1 MPRGDRSIV
10 LRHLNTLF
18 SVGMIGELTD
28 AQLLER
34 FTSHRDETAELAFA
48 ALVERHGPMVLR
60 VCRAVLRDAHD
71 ADDAFQATFLIL
83 VRRARSLWVRD
94 SLGPWLHEVAY
105 RTASCARLT
114 AARRRQY
121 ELRAV
126 EMTAR
131 PPENRDRDDIGW
143 IIQEEMDR
151 LPRRYREAVVLCLLE
166 GLTPE
171 QAARHLGC
179 PVGTVHSR
187 LARGR
192 EQLRGRLTRR
202 GLAVPVGLLAV
213 GWASNGVSALMPPAL
228 ARLTIRTAVRLAA
241 GQISVG
247 VVPASVAALA
257 RVILRTMLMAKIRV
271 TVATLLM
278 LGVLAVGVGV
288 LARQESRVA
297 RKIEEAAPF
306 SNLAA
311 QRPQPAATDSVGDLL
326 PANARLRLGTLRF
339 RPPSSVA
346 ELALSPDETR
356 IVTVGGDLIV
366 WDAAT
371 GKDLWRAHPR
381 EYGIGAPGSAYGQRA
396 LAFSSDNSR
405 FYTPGRLNQILV
417 WETSS
422 GRHEILTV
430 NLPNKN
436 AMPRAA
442 IIRSVD
448 ITADGKQLA
457 VGNANGV
464 FVCNLQGQVL
474 YEIANAPAG
483 ENLLDNDDRLTFGG
497 HYSMGRFSPN
507 GKILAVA
514 KSDKPQEVQLC
525 DADTGRDLRRVALAS
540 RLVRLAFS
548 PDGKQLATTERD
560 NAVRLYDVETGKRV
574 WSHVVRLTNFYE
586 NYTSALAFSPDA
598 NILAVCAT
606 DKRIYLMNPAT
617 GEEIGQLTGH
627 RWYPWA
633 LAFTANS
640 QTLYSSGW
648 DRTIRGW
655 DVAARKQLALSAGVR
670 ATAVVAASPDGRT
683 LAYADDSGTIRLV
696 GAEHGTELRTLAL
709 PGTAH
714 SQLAFSAD
722 GRRLAG
728 GGENGDQVYVA
739 VWDVPG
745 GKLLHRWDWP
755 KGWDPHSSVES
766 LCFTPDGRRLAAA
779 VCRQSAA
786 YVWDLM
792 LGRQIARLS
801 HNQVYGLSFNP
812 DGATLVTAGWDS
824 TIRFWETDTG
834 NLRRQV
840 KVADDGKG
848 GDLRMYTVCYALQGG
863 LIATAH
869 LDGIVRIWQA
879 DEMLLRTQFQVKSRF
894 SYGSMSFS
902 PDGLWLVTGA
912 GGGSVEV
919 WDPLTGKSVW
929 NGGRHHGGVYTVGFG
944 RDARTLVSGGEDGAC
959 YLWDLRPTDARP
971 DKDIARLWDDLAGE
985 DSSAAFQA
993 MWALSA
999 IPDRTVTMLAEKLR
1013 PVTTV
1018 IDLDR
1023 VALGTSDEEIQRRR
1037 RMRKLLIAKDPKV
1050 ESAIAVRRAISLLAW
1065 IGTPD
1070 AIGLLNNLAE
1080 QDPKRDVRRFATA
1093 ALARLKIATP
1103 TISPSSA
1110 RSSL

>member
-1 MPRGDRSIV
+1 MTIGDRSIV

-18 SVGMIGELTD
+18 SVGLTGELTD

-60 VCRAVLRDAHD
+60 VCRALLRDAHD

-114 AARRRQY
+114 AARRRRY
-121 ELRAV
+121 ELRAA
-126 EMTAR
+126 EMAAR
-131 PPENRDRDDIGW
+131 PPENGDSDDALEVIH
-143 IIQEEMDR
+143 EEMGR
-151 LPRRYREAVVLCLLE
+151 LPRLYREAVVLCLVE

-171 QAARHLGC
+171 QAARHLNC
-179 PVGTVHSR
+179 PAGTVHSR

-202 GLAVPVGLLAV
+202 GLAVPAGLLAV
-213 GWASNGVSALMPPAL
+213 GWSGNGVSAAVPPAL
-228 ARLTIRTAVRLAA
+228 AHLTIRRALSLAL

-247 VVPASVAALA
+247 AMPVSVAALTGM
-257 RVILRTMLMAKIRV
+257 ILRTMLMAKIRV

-288 LARQESRVA
+288 LARQEPGAHGPRA
-297 RKIEEAAPF
+297 TRQIERAALLT
-306 SNLAA
+306 NLGI
-311 QRPQPAATDSVGDLL
+311 QLPQPTATDSVGDLL

-381 EYGIGAPGSAYGQRA
+381 EYGIGAPSSAYGQRA

-430 NLPNKN
+430 NLPNKD

-442 IIRSVD
+442 IIGSVD

-483 ENLLDNDDRLTFGG
+483 EDLPDNDDRLTFGG

-548 PDGKQLATTERD
+548 PDGNQLATTERD
-560 NAVRLYDVETGKRV
+560 NAVRLYDVETGKRA
-574 WSHVVRLTNFYE
+574 WSHVVKLTNFYE

-633 LAFTANS
+633 LAFSANS
-640 QTLYSSGW
+640 ETLYSSGW

-683 LAYADDSGTIRLV
+683 LAHADDSGTIRLV
-696 GAEHGTELRTLAL
+696 DAEHGTERRTIAL
-709 PGTAH
+709 SGTDY
-714 SQLAFSAD
+714 SQLAFSLD
-722 GRRLAG
+722 GRQIAG
-728 GGENGDQVYVA
+728 GGPSGDQVHVA

-745 GKLLHRWDWP
+745 GQLRHRWDWP
-755 KGWDPHSSVES
+755 KGRDPHSTVES
-766 LCFTPDGRRLAAA
+766 LCFTTDGSRLAAA
-779 VCRQSAA
+779 VFRQSAA

-792 LGRQIARLS
+792 LGQQIARLS

-812 DGATLVTAGWDS
+812 DGETLVTAGWDS
-824 TIRFWETDTG
+824 TIRFWSTDTG
-834 NLRRQV
+834 NLLRAV
-840 KVADDGKG
+840 KVADHAKDG
-848 GDLRMYTVCYALQGG
+848 DMRIYTVCYAPQGG

-869 LDGIVRIWQA
+869 LDGVVRIWQA
-879 DEMLLRTQFQVKSRF
+879 DEMLLRTQFHVRSRF
-894 SYGSMSFS
+894 HFGSMSFS
-902 PDGLWLVTGA
+902 PDGLWLATGA
-912 GGGSVEV
+912 GNGGVEV
-919 WDPLTGKSVW
+919 WDPLTAKNVW
-929 NGGRHHGGVYTVGFG
+929 NRGGHQSTVYTVGFG
-944 RDARTLVSGGEDGAC
+944 RDIRDLVTGGEDGVC
-959 YLWDLRPTDARP
+959 YLWDLRPPERRIDN
-971 DKDIARLWDDLAGE
+971 DLSRLWDDLAGK

-993 MWALSA
+993 MWDLSNM
-999 IPDRTVTMLAEKLR
+999 PDRTVAMLAEKLR
-1013 PVTTV
+1013 PLRTM
-1018 IDLDR
+1018 IDLDH
-1023 VALGTSDEEIQRRR
+1023 VTPGTSVEEIQRLR
-1037 RMRKLLIAKDPKV
+1037 RMKKLLITRDPRV
-1050 ESAIAVRRAISLLAW
+1050 ESAIAVRRAIALLAQ

-1070 AIGLLNNLAE
+1070 AIALLNDLAQ
-1080 QDPKRDVRRFATA
+1080 QDPKREVARLATT
-1093 ALARLKIATP
+1093 ALERLKIAKP
-1103 TISPSSA
+1103 
-1110 RSSL
+1110 R